1 MSRFHQLLIDVGN
14 LDFIDADSAELTL
27 VRTSSADSF
36 SKVPIQKHQ
45 IESLPGSVKILP
57 NDPGSAYELRL
68 FKGKKSVASGFFV
81 MPGYDHAL
89 VAQDL
94 RTAWPIQFDQSF
106 DLESR
111 LSDKADTLAL
121 ESEVQSRELSDSD
134 LQDQID
140 SIVQDVSDQGDAI
153 ATKASQTAL
162 DALAGTV
169 SDVQTLAQVNQLNIA
184 TKADQTDLDT
194 LQTTVTGQGITLAQK
209 ANQTALDALGTV
221 VSGKATPADISSA
234 IAALV
239 DGAPDALNTLAE
251 LATALA
257 GEQAQI
263 ADLLTALALRVRVD
277 AIQSLT
283 LAQQLQARQ
292 NINAEQA
299 GTAAGLVAA
308 ITPASIGAATA
319 VQGAKA
325 DTALQSGDV
334 APVALSGQYSALTGL
349 PTIPGLSSS
358 TPAAP
363 TTTGTAGTEATA
375 ARGDHAHPLPTSAQI
390 TSALL
395 TGLAT
400 GSNAAIAAA
409 DTLLAALAKLQAQAS
424 ANAELLAP
432 VPRKIGPSWY
442 LSGCWYDAEY
452 PRFVSA
458 YAGSTTLGVVNYFP
472 RQILENAT
480 FTSLAFYCTTG
491 GPLAV
496 AYAGIYSDNN
506 GEPGTLLAS
515 FSADC
520 STTGTKSGSISLS
533 LTAGQIVWDAF
544 LMVGVVAQVY
554 RYLTTRA
561 LAEQAQGVVANTHT
575 SRFKTGQTDLAA
587 TATGT
592 STTQAV
598 SVPRI
603 MLQAG

>member
-27 VRTSSADSF
+27 VRTSSADSL

-68 FKGKKSVASGFFV
+68 LKGKKSVASGFFV

-121 ESEVQSRELSDSD
+121 ESEVQSREMSDSD

-153 ATKASQTAL
+153 ATRASQTAL
-162 DALAGTV
+162 DTLAGTV
-169 SDVQTLAQVNQLNIA
+169 ADVQNLAEVNQLNIA
-184 TKADQTDLDT
+184 TKADQTDLET
-194 LQTTVTGQGITLAQK
+194 LQTTVTGQGLTLAQK
-209 ANQTALDALGTV
+209 ADQTALDALSTI
-221 VSGKATPADISSA
+221 VSGKATPADISAA

-239 DGAPDALNTLAE
+239 DGAPAALDTLAE

-263 ADLLTALALRVRVD
+263 ADLLTALALRVRAD
-277 AIQSLT
+277 AVQSLT

-299 GTAAGLVAA
+299 GVAAGLVAA

-334 APVALSGQYSALTGL
+334 APVALSGQYSDLAGL

-358 TPAAP
+358 TPEAP
-363 TTTGTAGTEATA
+363 TTSGTAGTATTA

-400 GSNAAIAAA
+400 GSATAIAAA
-409 DTLLAALAKLQAQAS
+409 DTLLQALEKLQAQITSNRAFFPAKITATRYYSGRWHDAAYPWGCTYTTLAVIVGQQYFSPAVILEDVTISALGINVVVAGAAGATCQLGIYAANGAS
-424 ANAELLAP
+424 GSAGTAL
-432 VPRKIGPSWY
+432 
-442 LSGCWYDAEY
+442 
-452 PRFVSA
+452 FVSGA
-458 YAGSTTLGVVNYFP
+458 L
-472 RQILENAT
+472 AT
-480 FTSLAFYCTTG
+480 
-491 GPLAV
+491 
-496 AYAGIYSDNN
+496 
-506 GEPGTLLAS
+506 AS
-515 FSADC
+515 SGAKTAAC
-520 STTGTKSGSISLS
+520 SVT
-533 LTAGQIVWDAF
+533 LTAGTTVWLSFVALGASCTVTTCNALRQIVGSSAVTNTPF
-544 LMVGVVAQVY
+544 VGQY
-554 RYLTTRA
+554 ST
-561 LAEQAQGVVANTHT
+561 GV
-575 SRFKTGQTDLAA
+575 SSMPA
-587 TATGT
+587 TAGT
-592 STTQAV
+592 LSSSATSQPRVMFQA
-598 SVPRI
+598 
-603 MLQAG
+603 A